1 MMAREILIRYQL
13 RMRRVEISIED
24 PYCFSLVQVGGAKY
38 TPSEAKA
45 IRMSCTKAE
54 ALSNRKPFQPC
65 NGGTTTAQWTGVEK
79 SVFRNTAY
87 LQARLL
93 RQLCHWR
100 LHAGLGCDPT
110 DNIPDSFKSILRP
123 VPIKPC

>member
-1 MMAREILIRYQL
+1 MAREILIRYQL

-65 NGGTTTAQWTGVEK
+65 NGGTTNGPMDRSGKE
-79 SVFRNTAY
+79 R
-87 LQARLL
+87 LQKHCVPAGTTPASALSLASTRWARL
-93 RQLCHWR
+93 
-100 LHAGLGCDPT
+100 
-110 DNIPDSFKSILRP
+110 
-123 VPIKPC
+123 